1 MVTTYTVIGVVGL
14 LIAIWCMAYVKAP
27 PDVAFIISGFRKK
40 RFVIGKAAL
49 RIPFLERLDK
59 LALKLISVDVKT
71 STPVPT
77 KEYIDIS
84 VDSVVNIK
92 VSTKPD
98 ELELAAQNFLNK
110 PTDYIM
116 RVACEVLEGNM
127 REIIGQMQ
135 LQEMIN
141 DRQKFAFLVKD
152 NAAPDLAAMGLEIVS
167 FNVQNFKDNNG
178 VISNMGV
185 DNVERIRKDAQIA
198 KANAQRDVSIASS
211 QAAKEAND
219 ADVAAKLEIAKKQNE
234 LKIKQAELQKEADTQ
249 QAIAEA
255 AKGIMDEEQ
264 RKLREIKAGDANV
277 AAQEKVI
284 ELKEREIAITE
295 RQLDAQIKKK
305 ADADKYAVQ
314 MKSDAALYETQKKAD
329 ADLFKR
335 AKDAEARQI
344 EAERQ
349 ANATKALAEAEKVK
363 GENEAAVI
371 KAKGEAEA
379 EAIRLKGIAE
389 AEALEKKANAM
400 QLYGDAAKMDLQLQV
415 AKAYVDRLP
424 DVARGVAESY
434 SKVDS
439 IIMYGDQSSKL
450 AGNVINTTS
459 QIAEGLGKGLGID
472 LKSLLAGAF
481 GTKVIDAVVSNNT
494 ADKTKKML
502 ND

>member
-1 MVTTYTVIGVVGL
+1 MATIVIGSIVLAVVL
-14 LIAIWCMAYVKAP
+14 LIAASYVKAP
-27 PDVAFIISGFRKK
+27 PDVCYIISGFRKK
-40 RFVIGKAAL
+40 RFITGKAGL

-71 STPVPT
+71 SSPVPT

-92 VSTKPD
+92 VSNRA
-98 ELELAAQNFLNK
+98 ECLELAAQNFLNK

-141 DRQKFAFLVKD
+141 DRQKFARLVKE
-152 NAAPDLAAMGLEIVS
+152 NADPDLAAMGLEIVS
-167 FNVQNFKDNNG
+167 FNVQNFKDGGG

-198 KANAQRDVSIASS
+198 KANAQRDVSIAESN
-211 QAAKEAND
+211 AKKEAND
-219 ADVAAKLEIAKKQNE
+219 AAVAAQLEIAKKQND
-234 LKIKQAELQKEADTQ
+234 LKIKQAELKKESDTQ
-249 QAIAEA
+249 VAIAEA

-264 RKLREIKAGDANV
+264 RKIREIKAGDANV
-277 AAQEKVI
+277 AAQEKMI

-295 RQLDAQIKKK
+295 KKLDAEIKKK

-314 MKSDAALYETQKKAD
+314 MKSDAGLYETQKKSEAE
-329 ADLFKR
+329 LFKR
-335 AKDAEARQI
+335 AKDAEAKQI

-349 ANATKALAEAEKVK
+349 ANATKALAEAEKVR

-379 EAIRLKGIAE
+379 EAIKLRGLAE
-389 AEALEKKANAM
+389 AEALEKKADAM
-400 QLYGDAAKMDLQLQV
+400 AKYGEAAKMDLQLQV
-415 AKAYVDRLP
+415 AKSYIAALP
-424 DVARGVAESY
+424 NIAKGVAEGW
-434 SKVDS
+434 SKVGS
-439 IIMYGDQSSKL
+439 ITMYGDQTAK
-450 AGNVINTTS
+450 INNGIIDTVAQISDAAKTT
-459 QIAEGLGKGLGID
+459 LGID
-472 LKSLLAGAF
+472 LKSMLAGVV
-481 GTKVIDAVVSNNT
+481 GTKMLAS
-494 ADKTKKML
+494 KSETKSTK
-502 ND
+502 

>member
-1 MVTTYTVIGVVGL
+1 MNIALISICAVAAAVIALVF
-14 LIAIWCMAYVKAP
+14 ASYVKAP
-27 PDVAFIISGFRKK
+27 PDVCYIISGFRKK
-40 RFVIGKAAL
+40 RYFVGKAGL

-71 STPVPT
+71 TNPVPT

-92 VSTKPD
+92 VSDK
-98 ELELAAQNFLNK
+98 LENLERAAQNFLNK

-116 RVACEVLEGNM
+116 KVACEVLEGNM

-141 DRQKFAFLVKD
+141 DRQKFASLVKE
-152 NAAPDLAAMGLEIVS
+152 NADPDLAAMGLEIIS
-167 FNVQNFKDNNG
+167 FNVQNFKDTNG

-198 KANAQRDVSIASS
+198 KANAERDVSVAKSI
-211 QAAKEAND
+211 AAKEAND
-219 ADVAAKLEIAKKQNE
+219 ADVAAQLEIAKKQND
-234 LKIKQAELQKEADTQ
+234 LRIKQAELKKESDTQ
-249 QAIAEA
+249 MAIAEA

-264 RKLREIKAGDANV
+264 RKIKEIKAGDANV
-277 AAQEKVI
+277 AAQEKII

-295 RQLDAQIKKK
+295 KQLDAQVKKK
-305 ADADKYAVQ
+305 ADAEKYAVQ

-335 AKDAEARQI
+335 AKDAEAYQI
-344 EAERQ
+344 EAERE
-349 ANATKALAEAEKVK
+349 AEAKKALAEADKVR

-389 AEALEKKANAM
+389 AEALEKKADAM
-400 QLYGDAAKMDLQLQV
+400 AKYGEAAKMDLQLQV
-415 AKAYVDRLP
+415 AKAFVEQLP
-424 DVARGVAESY
+424 AVAKGVAESY

-439 IIMYGDQSSKL
+439 IVMYGDQSAKL
-450 AGNVINTTS
+450 AGNVITTTT
-459 QIAEGLGKGLGID
+459 QLAEGLGKGLGID
-472 LKSLLAGAF
+472 LKSLIAGAF
-481 GTKVIDAVVSNNT
+481 GTKLLDAAKKNN
-494 ADKTKKML
+494 D
-502 ND
+502 

>member
-1 MVTTYTVIGVVGL
+1 MTNMIIAGVSALVVL
-14 LIAIWCMAYVKAP
+14 MLIAMSYVKAP
-27 PDVAFIISGFRKK
+27 PDVCYIISGFRKK
-40 RFVIGKAAL
+40 RFIVGKAAL
-49 RIPFLERLDK
+49 RIPFLERLDM

-71 STPVPT
+71 SSPVPT

-92 VSTKPD
+92 VSNKP
-98 ELELAAQNFLNK
+98 EHLELAAQNFLNK

-127 REIIGQMQ
+127 REIIGQLQ

-141 DRQKFAFLVKD
+141 DRQKFAKLVKE
-152 NAAPDLAAMGLEIVS
+152 NADPDLAAMGLEIVS
-167 FNVQNFKDNNG
+167 FNVQNFKDGNG

-198 KANAQRDVSIASS
+198 KANAQRDVSIATSN
-211 QAAKEAND
+211 AEKEAND
-219 ADVAAKLEIAKKQNE
+219 AAVAAKLEIAKKQND
-234 LKIKQAELQKEADTQ
+234 LKIKQAELKKESDTQ
-249 QAIAEA
+249 VAIAEA

-264 RKLREIKAGDANV
+264 RKVREIKAGDANV

-314 MKSDAALYETQKKAD
+314 MRSDASLYETQKKAE
-329 ADLFKR
+329 ADLVKR
-335 AKDAEARQI
+335 QKNAEAEQF
-344 EAERQ
+344 EVERQ
-349 ANATKALAEAEKVK
+349 AQAKKAMAEADKVK

-371 KAKGEAEA
+371 RAKGEAEA
-379 EAIRLKGIAE
+379 EAIKMKGIAE
-389 AEALEKKANAM
+389 AEALEKKADAM
-400 QLYGDAAKMDLQLQV
+400 ARYGEAAKMDLQLQV
-415 AKAYVDRLP
+415 AKAFVEQLP
-424 DVARGVAESY
+424 AVARGVAESY

-439 IIMYGDQSSKL
+439 IVMYGDQSSKL

-459 QIAEGLGKGLGID
+459 QLAEGLGKGLGID

-481 GTKVIDAVVSNNT
+481 GTKLLDSVAKAPNN
-494 ADKTKKML
+494 AK
-502 ND
+502 NI